1 MENEIIYLEINNWI
15 CGNDYPNAEPFKSW
29 LHDDLNQ
36 TLRSDEWCKK
46 NNLCV
51 THEIV
56 DMSNNYKITA
66 NKDWVMKNCPCL
78 LDEEN
83 MKFVYHLNEE
93 DYDKEESEYFE
104 GSGYGEGPYLKWC
117 KENFGC
123 HHYLNSWDEEIL
135 DSEDED
141 K

>member
-1 MENEIIYLEINNWI
+1 MKNEIIYFEINNWI
-15 CGNDYPNAEPFKSW
+15 CGEDYPNTEPFISW
-29 LHDDLNQ
+29 LNNDLNQ

-46 NNLCV
+46 NKLCV

-66 NKDWVMKNCPCL
+66 TKDWVMKNCPQL
-78 LDEEN
+78 FESQN
-83 MKFVYHLNEE
+83 SKFIYNLKD
-93 DYDKEESEYFE
+93 DYDEDETKYFE

-117 KENFGC
+117 EENSGC

-135 DSEDED
+135 DYKDENE
-141 K
+141 

>member
-1 MENEIIYLEINNWI
+1 MRNEVVYFELNNWI
-15 CGNDYPNAEPFKSW
+15 PGEDYPNAESFISW
-29 LHDDLNQ
+29 LSNDLNQ
-36 TLRSDEWCKK
+36 TLRSDEWCKENK
-46 NNLCV
+46 LCV
-51 THEIV
+51 IHEIV

-66 NKDWVMKNCPCL
+66 TKDWVMQNCPQL
-78 LDEEN
+78 FEKQNSKFIYNLEDNYDEDET
-83 MKFVYHLNEE
+83 
-93 DYDKEESEYFE
+93 EYFE

-141 K
+141 E